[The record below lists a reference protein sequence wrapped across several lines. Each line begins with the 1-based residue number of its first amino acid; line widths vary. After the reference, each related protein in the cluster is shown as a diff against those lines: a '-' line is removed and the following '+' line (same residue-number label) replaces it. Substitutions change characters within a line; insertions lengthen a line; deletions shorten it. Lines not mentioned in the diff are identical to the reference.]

1 MRLPDHGGPEDLMP
15 GKEQPDLLGP
25 EIEEFELELEKEQ
38 IHGRTALWSDVWYRL
53 RHNKLAIVG
62 IVIIIVLFLVAIFAP
77 LLATHDPL
85 YSPLYDSTVSSAE
98 KAGAVKQTPNSE
110 HWLGTDQLGRD
121 IYSRLVHGS
130 RVSVEVGIVAVL
142 ISLLIGLLFGAL
154 AGYFGGWGDSV
165 IMRSADIFF
174 AFPGLGAIVI
184 MTVLGP
190 GLINVFIA
198 IGVLGWATIA
208 RIFRSSILSVK
219 ENEYVEAARAMG
231 ASHAR
236 IIWKHIMPNSI
247 QPIIVYATMGVG
259 GAILAEAWLA
269 FLGLGQQLPAPSW
282 GNMLSEYLVYYTTDP
297 WMMFIPGTAIVLSVL
312 AFILLGDGLR
322 DALDPRLKGS
332 V

>member
-1 MRLPDHGGPEDLMP
+1 MP

-25 EIEEFELELEKEQ
+25 EIEEFELELEKEKL
-38 IHGRTALWSDVWYRL
+38 HGRTALWSDVWYRL
-53 RHNKLAIVG
+53 RHNKMAIAG

-77 LLATHDPL
+77 LLATWDPI
-85 YSPLYDSTVSSAE
+85 YQTITDPEVSAAE
-98 KAGAVKQTPNSE
+98 KAASVKQPPSTK

-121 IYSRLVHGS
+121 IFSRLVYGS

-142 ISLLIGLLFGAL
+142 ISLLIGLFFGAL

-165 IMRSADIFF
+165 IMRSADVFF
-174 AFPGLGAIVI
+174 AFPTVLGAIAI

-190 GLINVFIA
+190 GLINVSIA

-219 ENEYVEAARAMG
+219 ENEYTEAARAMG
-231 ASHAR
+231 AGHTR
-236 IIWKHIMPNSI
+236 IIRRHIMPNAI

-269 FLGLGQQLPAPSW
+269 FLGLGQQLPLPSW
-282 GNMLSEYLVYYTTDP
+282 GNMLTEYLDYYTTDP
-297 WMMFIPGTAIVLSVL
+297 WMMFIPGLAIVISVL

-322 DALDPRLKGS
+322 DALDPRMKGS
-332 V
+332 I

>member
-1 MRLPDHGGPEDLMP
+1 MSDPRDPEDLIP
-15 GKEQPDLLGP
+15 GKEPDLGM
-25 EIEEFELELEKEQ
+25 EVEEFELALEKQ
-38 IHGRTALWSDVWYRL
+38 RVHGRTALWADVWYRL
-53 RHNKLAIVG
+53 RHNKMAMVG
-62 IVIIIVLFLVAIFAP
+62 LVIIILLVLVAIFAP
-77 LLATHDPL
+77 LLAPYDPNDQMEIRT
-85 YSPLYDSTVSSAE
+85 P
-98 KAGAVKQTPNSE
+98 GGVKQPPSRK
-110 HWLGTDQLGRD
+110 HWLGTDDLGRD
-121 IYSRLVHGS
+121 ILSRLIYGS
-130 RVSVEVGIVAVL
+130 RVSVEVGIVAIL
-142 ISLLIGLLFGAL
+142 ISLVIGLFFGAL

-165 IMRSADIFF
+165 IMRAADIFF
-174 AFPGLGAIVI
+174 AFPTVLGAIAI

-208 RIFRSSILSVK
+208 RIFRGSILSVK

-231 ASHAR
+231 ASNTR
-236 IIWKHIMPNSI
+236 IIWKHIMPNAI

-269 FLGLGQQLPAPSW
+269 FLGLGQQLPTPSW
-282 GNMLSEYLVYYTTDP
+282 GNMLAEYLPFYTTDP
-297 WMMFIPGTAIVLSVL
+297 WMMFIPGIAIVVSVL

>member
-1 MRLPDHGGPEDLMP
+1 MPDRKDIDDLGM
-15 GKEQPDLLGP
+15 GREQPDFLGP
-25 EIEEFELELEKEQ
+25 EIEEFEQELEKEKV
-38 IHGRTALWSDVWYRL
+38 HGRTALWSDVWYRL
-53 RHNKLAIVG
+53 RHNVLAMIG
-62 IVIIIVLFLVAIFAP
+62 LGIIVVMLLVAIFAP
-77 LLATHDPL
+77 LLANWDPL
-85 YSPLYDSTVSSAE
+85 YQTIQDQSKTAAE
-98 KAGAVKQTPNSE
+98 KAEAVKQPPSSE

-121 IYSRLVHGS
+121 IYSRLIYGS
-130 RVSVEVGIVAVL
+130 RVSVEVGIVAVA
-142 ISLLIGLLFGAL
+142 ISLVIGLFFGAL

-165 IMRSADIFF
+165 IMRSADVFF
-174 AFPGLGAIVI
+174 AFPTVLGAIAI
-184 MTVLGP
+184 MTVLGA

-208 RIFRSSILSVK
+208 RIFRGSILSVK
-219 ENEYVEAARAMG
+219 ENEYTEAARAMG
-231 ASHAR
+231 AGHTR
-236 IIWKHIMPNSI
+236 IIRKHIMPNAI

-282 GNMLSEYLVYYTTDP
+282 GNMLTEYLDFYTTDP
-297 WMMFIPGTAIVLSVL
+297 WMMFIPGTAIVISVL

>member
-1 MRLPDHGGPEDLMP
+1 MEV
-15 GKEQPDLLGP
+15 
-25 EIEEFELELEKEQ
+25 EEFELALEKQ
-38 IHGRTALWSDVWYRL
+38 RVHGRTALWADVWYRL
-53 RHNKLAIVG
+53 RHNKMAMVG
-62 IVIIIVLFLVAIFAP
+62 LVIIILLVLAAIFAP
-77 LLATHDPL
+77 LLAPYDPNDQMEIRT
-85 YSPLYDSTVSSAE
+85 P
-98 KAGAVKQTPNSE
+98 GGVKQPPTWK
-110 HWLGTDQLGRD
+110 HWLGTDGLGRD
-121 IYSRLVHGS
+121 ILSRLIYGS

-142 ISLLIGLLFGAL
+142 ISLVIGLFFGAL

-165 IMRSADIFF
+165 IMRTADIFF
-174 AFPGLGAIVI
+174 AFPTVLGAIAI

-208 RIFRSSILSVK
+208 RIFRGSILSVK

-231 ASHAR
+231 ASNTR
-236 IIWKHIMPNSI
+236 IIWKHIMPNAI

-269 FLGLGQQLPAPSW
+269 FLGLGQQLPTPSW
-282 GNMLSEYLVYYTTDP
+282 GNMLAEYLPFYTTDP
-297 WMMFIPGTAIVLSVL
+297 WMMFIPGIAIVVSVL

>member
-1 MRLPDHGGPEDLMP
+1 LPDNKDPEDLMP
-15 GKEQPDLLGP
+15 GKEQPELLGP
-25 EIEEFELELEKEQ
+25 EIEEFELELEKEA
-38 IHGRTALWSDVWYRL
+38 IHGRTALWKDVWYRL
-53 RHNKLAIVG
+53 RHNKLAMVG
-62 IVIIIVLFLVAIFAP
+62 IVIIILLVLIAIFAP
-77 LLATHDPL
+77 LLAPYDPI
-85 YSPLYDSTVSSAE
+85 YSPIYDSSVPAAE
-98 KAGAVKQTPNSE
+98 KAEVVKQPPSSK

-121 IYSRLVHGS
+121 ILSRLVYGS

-142 ISLLIGLLFGAL
+142 IELLIGLFLGAM

-165 IMRSADIFF
+165 IMRSADVFF
-174 AFPGLGAIVI
+174 AFPTVLGAIVI

-198 IGVLGWATIA
+198 IGVLGWATTA
-208 RIFRSSILSVK
+208 RIFRGSILSVK

-231 ASHAR
+231 AGNAR

-269 FLGLGQQLPAPSW
+269 FLGLGQQLPLPSW
-282 GNMLSEYLVYYTTDP
+282 GNMLTEYLDYYTTDP
-297 WMMFIPGTAIVLSVL
+297 WMMFIPGIAIVISVL